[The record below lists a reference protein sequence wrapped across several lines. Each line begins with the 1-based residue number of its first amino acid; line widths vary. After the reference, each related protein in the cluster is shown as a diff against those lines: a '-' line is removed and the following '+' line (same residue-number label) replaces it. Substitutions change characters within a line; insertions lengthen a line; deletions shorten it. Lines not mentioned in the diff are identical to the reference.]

1 MSGSATFAP
10 AFERERHFRNDGTS
24 GVSRREDE
32 VGDAKRHSGRRE
44 GRKGK
49 TKFSTKSFGGSGK
62 VLTFAATSSTREAR
76 RVL

>member
-10 AFERERHFRNDGTS
+10 AFERERHSGNDGTS

-44 GRKGK
+44 GRKEK
-49 TKFSTKSFGGSGK
+49 TKFFTKSFGGSGK
-62 VLTFAATSSTREAR
+62 VLIFAAAFSTRDAR